1 MHRDAIHLADI
12 IKSARM
18 IREYVSGAFAP
29 KFSGKSSVVG
39 LRYPPLRNHRRGG
52 GTGLATVSRR
62 ETPTFP
68 GLEMRG
74 MRNRVIH
81 RYDDVDMEL
90 VWETVEQD
98 IPRLIVQLEGLVPE
112 EQS

>member
-1 MHRDAIHLADI
+1 MQDSVIRRFEIIGEAAGRVSQRFRDENPNVPW
-12 IKSARM
+12 S
-18 IREYVSGAFAP
+18 
-29 KFSGKSSVVG
+29 
-39 LRYPPLRNHRRGG
+39 
-52 GTGLATVSRR
+52 
-62 ETPTFP
+62 
-68 GLEMRG
+68 EMRG

-112 EQS
+112 EPP